1 MLKYLNGKVNTP
13 NFGKK
18 LLMIFLMISLS
29 SCKNSAPTDAPVITT
44 KITGVITNKATGVT
58 VTGVQLTTTPTT
70 STITTDS
77 NGKYDFDNIPAGS
90 YVITAIKSG
99 FINTQIN
106 VNVTEGSTAK
116 ADIQIEEL
124 SAQLEVSQTFVDF
137 STANNQASITIN
149 NKSGIGTINFSL
161 SKNAGWLTLSESAGS
176 ITTNVKN
183 ITLTVDRNQVAYGT
197 FNDVITITSNVGT
210 AIVNVQMVKQNPN
223 APQLTVTPIL
233 LDYGT
238 AQNELGVTLSNTGTG
253 GISWNASTQDGWIT
267 ISPSSGTLSNGSTT
281 ARIKVNRTG
290 LPPNYLNSTVVFS
303 SNGGNQTVGVK
314 MTIPSSPILSVNP
327 NSLDFGETEN
337 SKAFQITNNGTGSLN
352 WNIISNQA
360 WLTVNQSAGTNSSLI
375 TVTVNKTGMTKGTYS
390 GVLSVGS
397 NGGNEQITVTMKV
410 PPPTP
415 PAPVTLG
422 QPSDVTYNS
431 CKIAW
436 SQSGA
441 SDFASYV
448 IYKDTNPDVTEN
460 STLVN
465 TITNV
470 NTTNYQ
476 ITGLTGSTKY
486 YFRIY
491 VVNAK
496 GSSAGSNIVS
506 AVTER
511 KLGTWSVAI
520 SLAGINPNAN
530 CLFPVS
536 ETDVWAVGD
545 EIWHYNG
552 SSWLKDLKPSGIGKL
567 NAIFFSSATDGWAV
581 GENGTV
587 IRYNGGSWA
596 KVTSPSF
603 TTSPYLDV
611 VANGNSDVWI
621 SGYKVLYHY
630 DGNGWT
636 NSSINGSYFY
646 DMDLLSGSEIWA
658 CANGIWKYNGAGW
671 ANIAGTGLLFG
682 RSISVVNKNEVWV
695 TEDGSSGTSI
705 YRYDGNSFLEDTT
718 VYNNNYTTISAINM
732 ISSLD
737 GWVGNNSFYH
747 YNGKSWKM
755 FTNPASGSIN
765 CIRMTSSKTGW
776 AVSSK
781 GEILRY
787 KE

>member
-1 MLKYLNGKVNTP
+1 MIKYLNGKVNTP

-137 STANNQASITIN
+137 STSNNQASITIN

-223 APQLTVTPIL
+223 APQLTVTPII
-233 LDYGT
+233 LDFGT
-238 AQNELGVTLSNTGTG
+238 SQNELGVTLSNTGTG
-253 GISWNASTQDGWIT
+253 EISWNASTQEGWIT
-267 ISPSSGTLSNGSTT
+267 ITPSSGTLSNGSTT
-281 ARIKVNRTG
+281 AKIKVNRNG
-290 LPPNYLNSTVVFS
+290 LPPNNLNGSVVFA

-314 MTIPSSPILSVNP
+314 MTIPSVPILSINP
-327 NSLDFGETEN
+327 NSFDFGETEN
-337 SKAFQITNNGTGSLN
+337 SKTLQIANNGTGSLN
-352 WNIISNQA
+352 WNIISNQT
-360 WLTVNQSAGTNSSLI
+360 WLTVSQSSGTNSSLV
-375 TVTVNKTGMTKGTYS
+375 TVTINKAGMVKGTYS
-390 GVLSVGS
+390 GILSVGS
-397 NGGNEQITVTMKV
+397 NVGNEQVTVTMKV
-410 PPPTP
+410 PPPAP

-422 QPSDVTYNS
+422 QPSDVTFNS

-441 SDFASYV
+441 IDFASYA

-460 STLVN
+460 STLVT
-465 TITNV
+465 TINNV

-476 ITGLTGSTKY
+476 ISGLSGSTKY

-496 GSSAGSNIVS
+496 GSSSGSNIIS

-520 SLAGINPNAN
+520 TLAGMPTGYSSLPN
-530 CLFPVS
+530 CLFPIS

-552 SSWLKDLKPSGIGKL
+552 SSWLKDLKPSGIGQLK
-567 NAIFFSSATDGWAV
+567 AVYFSSASEGWAV
-581 GENGTV
+581 GKNATV
-587 IRYNGGSWA
+587 LHYNGAVWE
-596 KVTSPSF
+596 KITSPEFSASEF
-603 TTSPYLDV
+603 FDV
-611 VANGNSDVWI
+611 VSSGANDVWI
-621 SGYKVLYHY
+621 SGNDAFYHY
-630 DGNGWT
+630 DGNVWSKST
-636 NSSINGSYFY
+636 ISDRYVY
-646 DMDLLSGSEIWA
+646 DMDFYNRNSIWA
-658 CANGIWKYNGAGW
+658 AGITIWQYDGLGWSKVNSSNSPLAISVLDGNNIWFISSSSIYKYNGTSFIPYTVTDAYYNRCSSIHMLS
-671 ANIAGTGLLFG
+671 AN
-682 RSISVVNKNEVWV
+682 
-695 TEDGSSGTSI
+695 
-705 YRYDGNSFLEDTT
+705 
-718 VYNNNYTTISAINM
+718 
-732 ISSLD
+732 D
-737 GWVGNNSFYH
+737 GWVGGYEEFYH
-747 YNGKSWKM
+747 YDGSSWERISS
-755 FTNPASGSIN
+755 PASGNYIT
-765 CIRMTSSKTGW
+765 CIKMTSSKTGW